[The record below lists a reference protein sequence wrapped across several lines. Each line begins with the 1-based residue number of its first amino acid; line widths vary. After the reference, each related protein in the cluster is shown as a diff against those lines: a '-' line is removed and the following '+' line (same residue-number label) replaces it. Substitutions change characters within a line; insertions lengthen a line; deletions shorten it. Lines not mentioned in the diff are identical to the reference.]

1 MSDESIPPSAE
12 RSTALSTERIMRV
25 LRRVLPELAARYSVK
40 SLAVFGS
47 YARNEQGSSSDLDLL
62 VEFIEPPS
70 LLKFIEIENNL
81 SDLLGVKVDLVMK
94 DALKPRIG
102 VHVLSEAIPI

>member
-1 MSDESIPPSAE
+1 MSEKPLPSSAE
-12 RSTALSTERIMRV
+12 RVTLTTERIMSV
-25 LRRVLPELAARYSVK
+25 LRRALPELALHYSVK

-47 YARNEQGSSSDLDLL
+47 YARNEQRSGSDLDLL
-62 VEFIEPPS
+62 VEFVEPPS

-81 SDLLGVKVDLVMK
+81 SDLLGIKVDLVMK

-102 VHVLSEAIPI
+102 ARVLSEAIAV